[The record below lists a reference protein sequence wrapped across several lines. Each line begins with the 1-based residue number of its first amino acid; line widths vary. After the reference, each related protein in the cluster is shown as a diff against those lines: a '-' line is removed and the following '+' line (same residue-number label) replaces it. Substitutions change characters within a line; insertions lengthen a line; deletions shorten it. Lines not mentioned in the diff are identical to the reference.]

1 MERVRSFTIHKISL
15 HARRTLMRMRFVC
28 SAPEAVCCVLY
39 GPFYS
44 RRYTPY
50 VFPLFF
56 RFFLPFSFSSIF
68 NSYCE
73 CVHLCVTA
81 SLICLNFVFLVT
93 SIRRRHGYPPSTIGM
108 AAASNCKARRSTV
121 HQQQGLH
128 CLTVGR
134 QPPTETD
141 GPTLSSQF
149 LLLFLTSLNLIFFF
163 K

>member
-1 MERVRSFTIHKISL
+1 MSCTAPSTVDAIPLMFSPFSF
-15 HARRTLMRMRFVC
+15 V
-28 SAPEAVCCVLY
+28 
-39 GPFYS
+39 
-44 RRYTPY
+44 
-50 VFPLFF
+50 
-56 RFFLPFSFSSIF
+56 FFLPFSFSSIF

-121 HQQQGLH
+121 HQQQRQQQRQQQGLH